1 MQRPKPKKKRVVRS
15 AFIDHSYHDYADAPN
30 QYPGIVSN
38 ATLATDH
45 VNHSVAKNFPAK
57 LHQIVSTPQYHH
69 IIGWLPHGRSWV
81 IRNKEL
87 LVSVVLK
94 DHFSHG
100 NFESFNRQVNLWGF
114 KREARSN
121 YHDAKAYE
129 AREAN
134 SKPSDRTK
142 VLPDAFSS
150 RSSASELRPD
160 LGGSDWL

>member
-1 MQRPKPKKKRVVRS
+1 MSNEGPKPKKKRVVRS

-45 VNHSVAKNFPAK
+45 VNHSLAKNFPAK
-57 LHQIVSTPQYHH
+57 LHQIVSTPQYQK

-114 KREARSN
+114 KVRRRFAIPP
-121 YHDAKAYE
+121 YLQCKQ
-129 AREAN
+129 
-134 SKPSDRTK
+134 
-142 VLPDAFSS
+142 SS
-150 RSSASELRPD
+150 
-160 LGGSDWL
+160 